1 MFIQLLTFVLLLVV
15 VWVRELLSEYRV
27 FVSIAIIWYIRMQST
42 DKHVTIY
49 TYIHV
54 CMRTGLGALVLYI
67 FYANRFTSLGEMAIL
82 LRCCATSKL

>member
-27 FVSIAIIWYIRMQST
+27 FVTITITCYICMQST

-49 TYIHV
+49 TYIHKRAHRARSS
-54 CMRTGLGALVLYI
+54 CLIYFL
-67 FYANRFTSLGEMAIL
+67 
-82 LRCCATSKL
+82 C